1 MVSYA
6 LKGELLN
13 ARNWC
18 TIPLTLRDED
28 HKRVVIVRNAIC
40 YVVIFI
46 DVYLGGDIN
55 EAAR

>member
-13 ARNWC
+13 ARICC

-28 HKRVVIVRNAIC
+28 HERVVIVRNAIC
-40 YVVIFI
+40 YFVIFI
-46 DVYLGGDIN
+46 DVFILVEI
-55 EAAR
+55 